1 MISMQRLIDNYRRFR
16 ETAFREHRDLYDAL
30 VAQGQSPRAMIIGC
44 SDSRVDPAI
53 LFGTAPGEV
62 FVVRNVANLVPP
74 YAPSADYHGT
84 SAAVEFAVRSLKVEH
99 VIVLGHARC
108 GGIAALLDDASG
120 LGDDFIRPWMR
131 IAAPARERA
140 LAEAARAG
148 LDPHRCCE
156 REAIKVSLGNL
167 RGFPWIAERVEART
181 LELHGWYFDLET
193 GELLRLR
200 DGGFVPV

>member
-1 MISMQRLIDNYRRFR
+1 MQRLIENYRRFR
-16 ETAFREHRDLYDAL
+16 ENAYREHRDLYDAL
-30 VAQGQSPRAMIIGC
+30 VSQGQAPRAMIIGC

-99 VIVLGHARC
+99 IIVLGHARC
-108 GGIAALLDDASG
+108 GGIAALLDDVSG
-120 LGDDFIRPWMR
+120 LGDDFIRPWMQ

-140 LAEAARAG
+140 LAEAAHAG

-156 REAIKVSLGNL
+156 HEAIKVSLANL
-167 RGFPWIAERVEART
+167 RGFPWIAERVQAGA
-181 LELHGWYFDLET
+181 LDLHGWYFDLET
-193 GELLRLR
+193 GELLRLV
-200 DGGFVPV
+200 DGLFVPV